1 MLDRIR
7 GRVRARREEA
17 ILLDLGPVSLE
28 IGVPRYLAEVLPP
41 GKEVELFTVLLQDET
56 GLHLFGFREPEERAL
71 FQRLLEIPGVGKKA
85 SLRALARGRGALM
98 EALRNADSE
107 EGFQWEGLGPR
118 TARRVW
124 SELRREALQGKWE
137 GGAPTAPETVLSAL
151 RALGVPERRA
161 REVLQRALRDQR
173 HTTAEELLKEALRWL

>member
-118 TARRVW
+118 
-124 SELRREALQGKWE
+124 EALQGKWE